1 MATRATT
8 SSPLGVRRSSSR
20 SIAPRAEELP
30 GLLEQWGVDYVLVG
44 GLERNKYKISEAA
57 VARFDA
63 ALKLVYDQDGVR
75 IYAR

>member
-1 MATRATT
+1 M
-8 SSPLGVRRSSSR
+8 
-20 SIAPRAEELP
+20 
-30 GLLEQWGVDYVLVG
+30 LEQWGIDYVLVG

-57 VARFDA
+57 LARFDA